1 MVNMYVSNY
10 TVYNTADRIYIY
22 SHIAVWFH
30 CLCFQA
36 TEMQD
41 GSGGLSAK
49 ATEFVPGPGNSADSS
64 PFVRPGGRVS
74 GLSPKATEYV
84 PAEGWLRE
92 GV

>member
-1 MVNMYVSNY
+1 
-10 TVYNTADRIYIY
+10 
-22 SHIAVWFH
+22 
-30 CLCFQA
+30 
-36 TEMQD
+36 MQD